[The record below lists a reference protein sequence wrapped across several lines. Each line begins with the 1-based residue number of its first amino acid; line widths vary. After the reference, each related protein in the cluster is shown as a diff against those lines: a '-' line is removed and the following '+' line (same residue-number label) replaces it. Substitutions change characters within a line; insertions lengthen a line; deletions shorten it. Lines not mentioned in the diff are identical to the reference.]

1 MSGMVETCC
10 GMERGVY
17 SFIERGQR
25 LSEREATHMHLQGAS
40 NGGFGN
46 QMYQKGEANCDHRNG
61 WYKWHSNSVSRG
73 GLTWSIWEQ
82 EEKCRSQTGT
92 NTPG

>member
-40 NGGFGN
+40 NGGFRQSDVSKRRSELRPQEWMV
-46 QMYQKGEANCDHRNG
+46 QMAF
-61 WYKWHSNSVSRG
+61 
-73 GLTWSIWEQ
+73 
-82 EEKCRSQTGT
+82 
-92 NTPG
+92 

>member
-1 MSGMVETCC
+1 MAWNEAFILSSSVASVSQKERQHTCI
-10 GMERGVY
+10 Y
-17 SFIERGQR
+17 
-25 LSEREATHMHLQGAS
+25 REQAM
-40 NGGFGN
+40 GGFGN